1 MIPRDMIEMIN
12 HRFGELVEQECS
24 DLYERTFVVNEYEC
38 TRNFGVPWAEAIYQK
53 SAGGSNQEEIDSCIR
68 SLIDQ
73 MKAKY
78 AERQKNPSY
87 VQISEILKKQDSVQI
102 KARVDITDL
111 TFQFTSYV
119 SKLVDEVEQ
128 TFQCRAGNINYV
140 HQMVWWIN
148 SQLYQF
154 KMSKSANTIT
164 YQVYS
169 DRNGSEIHVDLF
181 DVFGLVP
188 EDDIHHVIKTK
199 PCEIPAEKGDE
210 NIFSDIPVEKPKTLS
225 DRSYEVLRK
234 AVYVSNYT
242 GGEITRRCL
251 ESLHDK
257 PGQAFATV
265 KHLLTQGYLQHSR
278 QKHIYNITDKAKK
291 EVGSSV
297 DSVEINWKAY
307 VSKVL
312 YENNMNPKAINV
324 LLRFLNEEVV
334 SLKIVRETYRQM
346 YAALNTLL
354 VEKSDKSIILS
365 KWGRHVIDQLKLQ
378 KNKEE
383 SK

>member
-1 MIPRDMIEMIN
+1 MIPRDTIEMIN
-12 HRFGELVEQECS
+12 HRFSELVEQECS
-24 DLYERTFVVNEYEC
+24 EVYEKTFVVNEYEC

-111 TFQFTSYV
+111 TFQFTNYV

-128 TFQCRAGNINYV
+128 AFQCRAGNANYV

-154 KMSKSANTIT
+154 KMSKSVNTIT

-181 DVFGLVP
+181 DMFGLVP
-188 EDDIHHVIKTK
+188 EDQVSRTIKIKETNRDADLFS
-199 PCEIPAEKGDE
+199 EIPEE
-210 NIFSDIPVEKPKTLS
+210 NDHLVISEETLMN
-225 DRSYEVLRK
+225 
-234 AVYVSNYT
+234 YVAFITQYT
-242 GGEITRRCL
+242 DGKITRRCL
-251 ESLHDK
+251 SACFGSGMIVPVNKFLGWMK
-257 PGQAFATV
+257 R
-265 KHLLTQGYLQHSR
+265 QGYLVPTPNNAFIFQ
-278 QKHIYNITDKAKK
+278 ITDLALANVKREPVK
-291 EVGSSV
+291 
-297 DSVEINWKAY
+297 INYDHYIHDLMADNSLWTPKGRNIMHEFLDKDLAR
-307 VSKVL
+307 L
-312 YENNMNPKAINV
+312 TPNMNHV
-324 LLRFLNEEVV
+324 GLSCV
-334 SLKIVRETYRQM
+334 T
-346 YAALNTLL
+346 NTLL
-354 VEKSDKSIILS
+354 IARCGKDLVLT

-378 KNKEE
+378 NKEE
-383 SK
+383 SR